1 MWQKSNSMKKIWRSL
16 SSQELKDFEKINV
29 GDFGLFN
36 PTFPQKF
43 LIFIAQKSF
52 LKRGQLRR
60 IISYLIHSIRKK
72 PLDVYFRD
80 CAFRLHYNRRN
91 HIQDGLLVNP
101 EYNFNDIEFLLDGSD
116 PNSNFVDIGAN
127 IGLYSLPLARS
138 TPEGKVIAI
147 DANPLMIEQ
156 LRFNAAASK
165 LTNLEIIFS
174 AVSNKTGY
182 GSLTIRN
189 DDDAIVAINEENNDG
204 IPIRTLRDI
213 LAESKIGKVYG
224 LKIDIEGHEDLALAP
239 FLLSAGINELPI
251 KIVIEHVNQEDYP
264 ACKDAFK
271 KLNYRLV
278 GKSKNN
284 SFYELSEKLDK

>member
-1 MWQKSNSMKKIWRSL
+1 MKRTWRSL
-16 SSQELKDFEKINV
+16 SSKELKDFEKINV
-29 GDFGLFN
+29 DDFGLFY

-60 IISYLIHSIRKK
+60 LISYLVYSIRKK

-101 EYNFNDIEFLLDGSD
+101 EYNFNDIEFLLNGSD
-116 PNSNFVDIGAN
+116 TNSNFVDIGAN
-127 IGLYSLPLARS
+127 IGLYSLPLAQS
-138 TPEGKVIAI
+138 TPDGQVVAI
-147 DANPLMIEQ
+147 DANPLMIKQ
-156 LRFNAAASK
+156 LNFNAEASK
-165 LTNLEIIFS
+165 LTNLKIIFS

-189 DDDAIVAINEENNDG
+189 EDDAIVAINEKNNDG

-224 LKIDIEGHEDLALAP
+224 LKIDVEGHEDLALAP
-239 FLLSAGINELPI
+239 FLLSAGVNELPT
-251 KIVIEHVNQEDYP
+251 KIVIEHVNREDYP

-271 KLNYRLV
+271 KLNYKLV

>member
-1 MWQKSNSMKKIWRSL
+1 MKKIWRSL

-29 GDFGLFN
+29 DDFGLFN
-36 PTFPQKF
+36 PTLPQKF

-60 IISYLIHSIRKK
+60 LIAYLTYSIRKK
-72 PLDVYFRD
+72 PLDIYFRN

-156 LRFNAAASK
+156 LSFNAAASK

-213 LAESKIGKVYG
+213 LAESKIGKIYG

-264 ACKDAFK
+264 ACKDTFK
-271 KLNYRLV
+271 KLNYKLV